1 MRDGPVVK
9 MINTETIVTEAA
21 KSAPPVAISVAS
33 FVGGISLNNI
43 IGVATLFYIILQ
55 AAHLI
60 WKWRR
65 DIKRE
70 RGDNET
76 YS

>member
-1 MRDGPVVK
+1 MRHAPVVRDL
-9 MINTETIVTEAA
+9 NTEVVTEAA
-21 KSAPPVAISVAS
+21 KSAPPVAVSLAS
-33 FVGGISLNNI
+33 FVGGLSLNNI

-70 RGDNET
+70 RGGNET

>member
-9 MINTETIVTEAA
+9 MLNTETIVTEAT
-21 KSAPPVAISVAS
+21 KSAPPVAISIAS
-33 FVGGISLNNI
+33 FVGGINLNNI

-70 RGDNET
+70 RADNET